1 MPLDRELTQQERDIH
16 IGKIQW
22 VVEKAMGEEVFATK
36 YTRMADR
43 YMRRNKN
50 ATVDQLLRNNEYS
63 DFY

>member
-1 MPLDRELTQQERDIH
+1 MPPDRELTQQERDMH

-22 VVEKAMGEEVFATK
+22 VVDKAMGEDVFVTK

-43 YMRRNKN
+43 YMKHNKN
-50 ATVDQLLRNNEYS
+50 VTVDQLLRNNEYS